1 MAPSHKIQVYDTT
14 LRDGCQSEDVSL
26 TVEDKLEIARRL
38 DALGIDYIEGGWPGS
53 NERDAAF
60 FTQIRQLK
68 LRHARVA
75 AFGATRRSGIKASA
89 DRNLLLVLRANTP
102 VACVVGKTWDMQVR
116 EALRIPLE
124 ENIDILY
131 DTIAYLKKHVDEVIF
146 DAEHFFDG
154 SCLNRQYALSCL
166 KAVED
171 AGVDLICLCDT
182 NGGRLPHEV
191 EDAVRAA
198 QQTVQ
203 VPLGI
208 HCHNDSEVAVA
219 NTIAAVRCGAVQIQ
233 GTINGFGER
242 CGNANLVSIIANLQL
257 KLGYTCV
264 PADRL
269 RMLQETSMLVYE
281 LANVAPNPRQAYVGR
296 SAFTHKAGLHVS
308 GIQRNVKTYE
318 HIDPAAVGN
327 DRRVVLSELS
337 GRANILYKTR
347 EFGLD
352 TELKHEQ
359 VETLLDE
366 LKRLEALGYTFDGAD
381 ASFELLMLRTLGLA
395 TDHFNFVSFRLFDD
409 KWHEDQAPFSEAVL
423 VLEGPDGQRTRTS
436 AIGNGPVNALDSAL
450 RRALTPYYPDL
461 ARMQLVDYKVRV
473 LDNGAGT
480 GARVRVLIESTDGA
494 RRWGTVGVSANVVE
508 ASWQA
513 LLDSVEFKLH
523 KDQAKPRKAPVSVRD
538 HDSTSAL
545 MTNGDGSG
553 MRRNHTRTHGSAIA
567 VKARKRA
574 TKRAKPEP
582 ARVKANSSDQTARSL
597 SR

>member
-1 MAPSHKIQVYDTT
+1 MAPATKIQVYDTT

-26 TVEDKLEIARRL
+26 TLEDKLEIARRL
-38 DALGIDYIEGGWPGS
+38 DDLGVDYIEGGWPGS

-60 FTQIRQLK
+60 FTHIKRAK
-68 LRHARVA
+68 LRHARIA
-75 AFGATRRSGIKASA
+75 AFGATRRAGIKASA
-89 DRNLLLVLRANTP
+89 DRNLMLIVRADTP
-102 VACVVGKTWDMQVR
+102 VACVVGKTWDMHVR

-124 ENIDILY
+124 ENLEVLH

-154 SCLNRQYALSCL
+154 YHFSPDYALSCL
-166 KAVED
+166 KSVED
-171 AGVDLICLCDT
+171 AGADLICLCDT

-191 EDAVRAA
+191 EVAIQAA
-198 QQTVQ
+198 RQGLH

-219 NTIAAVRCGAVQIQ
+219 NSITAVRNGAVQIQ

-257 KLGYTCV
+257 KLGYSCV

-269 RMLQETSMLVYE
+269 KMLQETSMLVYE

-318 HIDPAAVGN
+318 HIDPATVGN

-352 TELKHEQ
+352 TDLNRQQ

-366 LKRLEALGYTFDGAD
+366 LKRLEGIGYTFDGAD

-395 TDHFNFVSFRLFDD
+395 TDHFNFVSFRVFDD
-409 KWHEDQAPFSEAVL
+409 KWHEDQAPFSEAVV
-423 VLEGPDGQRTRTS
+423 VLEDPNGKRTRTS

-450 RRALTPYYPDL
+450 RHALTPYYPNV
-461 ARMQLVDYKVRV
+461 ARMKLVDYKVRV

-480 GARVRVLIESTDGA
+480 GARVRVLIESTDGS

-523 KDQAKPRKAPVSVRD
+523 KDQAKPRKLPATGTDYSGAKGVVKKPRVLNATELHSRISKNAGNGSAPDVRRPK
-538 HDSTSAL
+538 L
-545 MTNGDGSG
+545 RRRPGSQAG
-553 MRRNHTRTHGSAIA
+553 MRS
-567 VKARKRA
+567 
-574 TKRAKPEP
+574 E
-582 ARVKANSSDQTARSL
+582 
-597 SR
+597 